1 MKTDFM
7 KLYENLNNLCEQPKT
22 TEVLKESRSI
32 ADIEAEIAKLQA
44 ELEAAK
50 VAEKKAS
57 YGNNIPTQVWI
68 WDICLEGRRH
78 NKKWTSAELYNGEW
92 EGIVFETKDDAINAG
107 YGHLYELEDEGELP
121 GGRYD
126 VDEFDVDAFAVNI
139 SDVEAGT
146 LEFSNLEH
154 LI

>member
-1 MKTDFM
+1 MKSDFM
-7 KLYENLNNLCEQPKT
+7 KVYENLNNLSEQPKT
-22 TEVLKESRSI
+22 TKALKESRSV

-68 WDICLEGRRH
+68 WDICLAGRKH
-78 NKKWTSAELYNGEW
+78 NKQWTSAELYNGEW
-92 EGIVFETKDDAINAG
+92 DGIVFETKDAAINAG

-121 GGRYD
+121 GDGYD
-126 VDEFDVDAFAVNI
+126 VDDFDVDAFAVNV
-139 SDVEAGT
+139 SDVDPDT
-146 LEFSNLEH
+146 LELSNLEH